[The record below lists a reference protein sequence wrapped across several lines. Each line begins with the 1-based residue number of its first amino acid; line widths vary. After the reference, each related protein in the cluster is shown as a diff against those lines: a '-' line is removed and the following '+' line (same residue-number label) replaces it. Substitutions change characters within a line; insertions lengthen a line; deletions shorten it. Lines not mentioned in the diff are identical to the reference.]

1 MNKLPDGWVTVPL
14 GKLLTAIVGGG
25 TPSKAN
31 PDYFQGPIP
40 FMTVKDMH
48 GRFIS
53 DTQDHITEQA
63 LEFSAS
69 NLIPA
74 DTLVIASRMS
84 LGKIVRPLVPVAINQ
99 DLKAL
104 FLHEGI
110 NKTYIEYAWRDKEA
124 LIQSMGTGT
133 TVKGIRLEDIRGLK
147 LSIAPSSEQT
157 RIANLLDKLLTRIQA
172 CSNHLDTI
180 PALLKRFRQAVLDAA
195 TSGILTEDWKNE
207 SKHTWRVVQLSD
219 VASEFTYGSAAKS
232 SKTGTIPVLRMGN
245 IQDGRLDWSDLVFTS
260 DLKEIDKYRLF
271 KGDVL
276 FNRTN
281 SPELVGKTA
290 VYQGERDAIYAGYL
304 IRVRCLPML
313 RPEYLNFCLG
323 SKAGRSYCWSVKSD
337 GVSQSNINAKKLAA
351 FKLWLPSIPEQDEII
366 RRVEVLQNLA
376 DRIESSYIV
385 ASSQVQRLIP
395 LVLSKA
401 FRGELVPQDPQD
413 EPASV
418 LLKRIAEHTEK
429 QIPQKKKGRAAK
441 EKSMHSPSSKSL
453 SEVISSMGE
462 NHFTFEE
469 LRKEASRDYESLK
482 DELFALLA
490 DSESGLKQEF
500 DANALM
506 MKFKRVPK

>member
-157 RIANLLDKLLTRIQA
+157 RIANLLGKVR
-172 CSNHLDTI
+172 
-180 PALLKRFRQAVLDAA
+180 
-195 TSGILTEDWKNE
+195 TS
-207 SKHTWRVVQLSD
+207 S
-219 VASEFTYGSAAKS
+219 
-232 SKTGTIPVLRMGN
+232 
-245 IQDGRLDWSDLVFTS
+245 
-260 DLKEIDKYRLF
+260 
-271 KGDVL
+271 
-276 FNRTN
+276 
-281 SPELVGKTA
+281 
-290 VYQGERDAIYAGYL
+290 
-304 IRVRCLPML
+304 
-313 RPEYLNFCLG
+313 
-323 SKAGRSYCWSVKSD
+323 
-337 GVSQSNINAKKLAA
+337 
-351 FKLWLPSIPEQDEII
+351 
-366 RRVEVLQNLA
+366 
-376 DRIESSYIV
+376 
-385 ASSQVQRLIP
+385 
-395 LVLSKA
+395 
-401 FRGELVPQDPQD
+401 
-413 EPASV
+413 
-418 LLKRIAEHTEK
+418 
-429 QIPQKKKGRAAK
+429 
-441 EKSMHSPSSKSL
+441 
-453 SEVISSMGE
+453 
-462 NHFTFEE
+462 
-469 LRKEASRDYESLK
+469 
-482 DELFALLA
+482 
-490 DSESGLKQEF
+490 
-500 DANALM
+500 
-506 MKFKRVPK
+506 